1 MIRTHT
7 QAVTPVF
14 IKHSSIKWEY
24 KFPIETLLKPPNI
37 LFHYYIF
44 YYFCMILKERVLL
57 PALVKTSRLSP
68 FTFTFLIW
76 VKFRLPRCHF
86 TEDFSNMS
94 LIKTP
99 ANHRPSGES
108 DTKPQPSSLAWLHYV
123 LSFLPYTYFLHWY
136 WLKLIL
142 PFNMTWI
149 IQMSMYE
156 ININIT
162 LDSCHF

>member
-1 MIRTHT
+1 MIRPLT

-24 KFPIETLLKPPNI
+24 KFPIETLLEPPNI
-37 LFHYYIF
+37 LFNYYIF

-94 LIKTP
+94 LIMYKVKKKIHSEAKP
-99 ANHRPSGES
+99 DWMVGVLYQIPPKVYDWQES
-108 DTKPQPSSLAWLHYV
+108 YDACMKH
-123 LSFLPYTYFLHWY
+123 
-136 WLKLIL
+136 LII
-142 PFNMTWI
+142 FHN
-149 IQMSMYE
+149 
-156 ININIT
+156 
-162 LDSCHF
+162 